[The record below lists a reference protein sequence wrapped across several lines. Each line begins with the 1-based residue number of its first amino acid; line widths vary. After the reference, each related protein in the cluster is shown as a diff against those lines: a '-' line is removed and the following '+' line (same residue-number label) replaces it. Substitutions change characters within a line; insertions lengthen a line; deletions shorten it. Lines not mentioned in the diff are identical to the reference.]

1 MADSKGLNLALL
13 RNYNSMWRIEMADC
27 SKCVNRVKTNGLSQ
41 ESFCSSCVH
50 QESWRV
56 DHFKAREEGWDFKN
70 KPTLDKQ

>member
-1 MADSKGLNLALL
+1 
-13 RNYNSMWRIEMADC
+13 MADC
-27 SKCVNRVKTNGLSQ
+27 TKCVNRGKTNGLSQ

-70 KPTLDKQ
+70 KPTSDKQ